1 MPITGNTVLHYEVGE
16 RLGAGG
22 MGEVFRARDTRL
34 GREVA
39 LKFISPPYRGD
50 PERRA
55 RLLREARAASALRAP
70 AIATTYDIGEDGP
83 DLFIVMELVE
93 GEPLSERIKRGPLS
107 TTAVLRM
114 TGEIADALEEAH
126 GLGIVHR
133 DIKSANLIITPR
145 GRVKILDFGLA
156 KTVGGASQTVG
167 DQPTIAET
175 QLGMVVGTVSYM
187 SPEQALG
194 KPVDHRSDLFSLGIV
209 LYEALTAQLQFTGD
223 TFSAVID
230 QIIRREPIALA
241 RLNYEVPERLQ
252 DIVRKLLTKT
262 PGGRYQSAR
271 ELLVDVAS
279 LQKDLESSSNGG
291 LVETSTQTATPPPS
305 RNAVAVLP
313 FVNITRE
320 PVDDWIGSGI
330 AETVTADLKSVR
342 GLTVLGRERVFDA
355 LRDLGSDDAGRVDE
369 RASIS
374 VGRHLRIPWLI
385 SGGYQRLGDL
395 IRITARVVDVES
407 GTVMRTVKIDGALSD
422 IFALQDKIVYELSQG
437 INLTLNES
445 EVAAIEQKETQSVEA
460 YEARS
465 RAMMN
470 WLEAS
475 PQSLDR
481 AIHLLEKATAADP
494 NYAEAWAALGG
505 VYDFKGSFLSLP
517 ELSAKAVEMERRA
530 IALKPKLADAHRWL
544 GMSLLTIARY
554 DEAIAAIEEAARL
567 EPGDAN
573 VYSSLGRAYW
583 VGRGDLDAGIANLER
598 AIAVNPDLGYA
609 HLQLGMLYAIRGDYE
624 DAETACRR
632 AIDMQ
637 ERFMSGREGLQIVG
651 AYTRLG
657 YVHYLRGELD
667 EALRVFQQ
675 QVDALESSA
684 HLLKERSLI
693 ELDYKIGAT
702 YLKMNKA
709 EDAERH
715 FSRALK
721 AFEGR
726 LSRGADD
733 PFSKYYMAAMCALRK
748 DADRAVRYLGETLQH
763 LPALNRTRARVD
775 PDFDE
780 IRTDSRFVALL
791 EDTGQVRPLDAAQGP
806 ESVVS

>member
-1 MPITGNTVLHYEVGE
+1 
-16 RLGAGG
+16 
-22 MGEVFRARDTRL
+22 
-34 GREVA
+34 
-39 LKFISPPYRGD
+39 
-50 PERRA
+50 
-55 RLLREARAASALRAP
+55 
-70 AIATTYDIGEDGP
+70 
-83 DLFIVMELVE
+83 
-93 GEPLSERIKRGPLS
+93 
-107 TTAVLRM
+107 
-114 TGEIADALEEAH
+114 
-126 GLGIVHR
+126 
-133 DIKSANLIITPR
+133 
-145 GRVKILDFGLA
+145 
-156 KTVGGASQTVG
+156 
-167 DQPTIAET
+167 
-175 QLGMVVGTVSYM
+175 
-187 SPEQALG
+187 
-194 KPVDHRSDLFSLGIV
+194 
-209 LYEALTAQLQFTGD
+209 
-223 TFSAVID
+223 
-230 QIIRREPIALA
+230 
-241 RLNYEVPERLQ
+241 
-252 DIVRKLLTKT
+252 
-262 PGGRYQSAR
+262 
-271 ELLVDVAS
+271 
-279 LQKDLESSSNGG
+279 
-291 LVETSTQTATPPPS
+291 
-305 RNAVAVLP
+305 
-313 FVNITRE
+313 
-320 PVDDWIGSGI
+320 
-330 AETVTADLKSVR
+330 
-342 GLTVLGRERVFDA
+342 
-355 LRDLGSDDAGRVDE
+355 
-369 RASIS
+369 
-374 VGRHLRIPWLI
+374 
-385 SGGYQRLGDL
+385 
-395 IRITARVVDVES
+395 
-407 GTVMRTVKIDGALSD
+407 MRTVKIDGALSD

-702 YLKMNKA
+702 YLKMNKG

-780 IRTDSRFVALL
+780 IRTDPRFVALL
-791 EDTGQVRPLDAAQGP
+791 EEHGAGATAGCGTG
-806 ESVVS
+806 S